1 MQNSKFEV
9 LNAKQIHPRPSQMS
23 GIQIFKFIL
32 ARHRRAGFKY
42 SKHLHPHFS
51 LPQGGGLRRGYFEF
65 WSLGFRYCLCLT
77 SSVRH
82 ETEFRIS
89 VLGFNRTK

>member
-23 GIQIFKFIL
+23 GIQIFKFTHAPRRGAGFIL

-65 WSLGFRYCLCLT
+65 WSLGF
-77 SSVRH
+77 
-82 ETEFRIS
+82 
-89 VLGFNRTK
+89 NRTK